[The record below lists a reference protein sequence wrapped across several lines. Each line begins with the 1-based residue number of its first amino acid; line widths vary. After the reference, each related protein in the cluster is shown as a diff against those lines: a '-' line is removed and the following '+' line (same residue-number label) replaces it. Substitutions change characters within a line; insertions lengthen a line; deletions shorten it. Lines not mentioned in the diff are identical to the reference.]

1 MLDAMAKPKHRGSQ
15 RTRRTPRTVRAQD
28 ELADAASP
36 SQPPSERAVTEML
49 ERLKR
54 VRSARDGAQAK
65 LDALVDRAVDLGIGW
80 PEIAAQLGVT
90 RQAARQRYER
100 RRSGSA

>member
-1 MLDAMAKPKHRGSQ
+1 MPDAMAKPKHRGSQ
-15 RTRRTPRTVRAQD
+15 RIRQTPRTVRARE
-28 ELADAASP
+28 ELTDAARP
-36 SQPPSERAVTEML
+36 LQPPSERSVTEIL

>member
-1 MLDAMAKPKHRGSQ
+1 
-15 RTRRTPRTVRAQD
+15 
-28 ELADAASP
+28 
-36 SQPPSERAVTEML
+36 ML

-54 VRSARDGAQAK
+54 GRSARDEAEAT

-90 RQAARQRYER
+90 RQAARQRYQR
-100 RRSGSA
+100 RHDVTARAEEPTGPRRK